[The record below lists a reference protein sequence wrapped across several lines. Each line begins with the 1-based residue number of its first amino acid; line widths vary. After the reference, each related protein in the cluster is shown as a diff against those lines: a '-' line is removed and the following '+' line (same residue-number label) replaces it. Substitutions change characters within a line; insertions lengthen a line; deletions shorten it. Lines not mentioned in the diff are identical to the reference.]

1 MPLTPDHGYPMLVAI
16 ASAVAIQYA
25 GFKVGAARR
34 KYNVKYPTMYL
45 PESDKNAMAFNCVQ
59 RGHQNLLENWN
70 RFLIL
75 LTIAS
80 INYPRLAALGG
91 LLRVIAMVVYCN
103 EYGKGKPENR
113 RKAAFGY
120 IGTLLNLGL
129 SIMTVGGLIMQSM

>member
-1 MPLTPDHGYPMLVAI
+1 MDLGTVKAGLNDAKYKNIDSVVSDMELV
-16 ASAVAIQYA
+16 
-25 GFKVGAARR
+25 F
-34 KYNVKYPTMYL
+34 
-45 PESDKNAMAFNCVQ
+45 KNAMAFNCVQ